1 LCFKKLGAQKTEE
14 KRKKEKTE
22 IFPKKK
28 KISLTFPIAFS
39 LLSLSKD
46 DSFKKKS
53 ERVAP
58 EGKKKRTRGRRT
70 TALLCDG
77 RSRGAPGGTESL
89 ERGAREFDFFFI
101 FFVFF
106 FVSSKKK

>member
-53 ERVAP
+53 ERSA
-58 EGKKKRTRGRRT
+58 RRQKE
-70 TALLCDG
+70 AN
-77 RSRGAPGGTESL
+77 
-89 ERGAREFDFFFI
+89 AREKNYC
-101 FFVFF
+101 
-106 FVSSKKK
+106 SSL